1 MSDQLLHS
9 ARIVSDPT
17 ILLGKPVIEG
27 TRISVEQILDELS
40 QGATVDDVMVEYDL
54 SREAVL
60 AALRH
65 AWELA
70 QAEANAAVRRYLQGE

>member
-27 TRISVEQILDELS
+27 TRISVELILDELS